1 MKRIMRLIREPIV
14 LFLVLGT
21 MLFILYQAITG
32 SIESNNKQIHISKA
46 QIALLEETYTK
57 TWNRSPGD
65 AELDALINDFIMDEI
80 FYKEAVA
87 MGLDKTDLTIKQRLR
102 QVMEMMMDD
111 YTTIYPSED
120 QLRSYLEAHPDKFR
134 RDDRISF
141 RQLHFTVE
149 EKEEANAFLEK
160 LKASESAYEAYT
172 GGLLLLQEMNANQ
185 SSSNVGKL
193 FGPYFSTAIFDLET
207 GNWTGPLESSYGWHL
222 VYIYE
227 KVPGKLPDLDDI
239 WDLVEREWSVERKKE
254 IKEEQYRLMREAYRI
269 SVEMY

>member
-1 MKRIMRLIREPIV
+1 MIREPIV
-14 LFLVLGT
+14 LFFLLGT
-21 MLFILYQAITG
+21 GLFILYQMVTG
-32 SIESNNKQIHISKA
+32 SIERNNKQIHVSKA
-46 QIALLEETYTK
+46 QIALLEESYTK
-57 TWNRSPGD
+57 TWNRPPGE

-120 QLRSYLEAHPDKFR
+120 QLRSYLETHPEKFR

-141 RQLHFTVE
+141 RQLHFEAE
-149 EKEEANAFLEK
+149 EKEEAGAFLER
-160 LKASESAYEAYT
+160 LRASERAYEAYK
-172 GGLLLLQEMNANQ
+172 GGLLLLQEMNANL
-185 SSSNVGKL
+185 SKNDVGKQ
-193 FGPYFSTAIFDLET
+193 FGSYFSSEIFQLDP
-207 GNWTGPLESSYGWHL
+207 GKWIGPLESPYGWHL

-227 KVPGKLPDLDDI
+227 IVPGQLPDLDDI

-254 IKEEQYRLMREAYRI
+254 IKEEQYRLMREEYRI
-269 SVEMY
+269 TIEMQ